1 MKNTEI
7 GSPVKPLFPGADF
20 NTLEEFGGNSF
31 YKMFWGKLTYQSNTS
46 STTKVTYEGSDDV
59 FDGNFEGKW
68 LEPSRIHKCS
78 FDYPESGRNYFPG
91 AKAVVYSRVLEVID
105 AKNLIVDFPYNGG
118 DISQPKPIAKQDGI
132 FFFDNKFAIESWAR
146 ASQRKSILKANSGQ
160 IYAALGIPNIDISP
174 NTALVFA
181 WNGEGDRPAIHTMMS
196 DAFNVDRYGR
206 GEGGPGSF
214 KETFGQN
221 GKFFNLPGEGR
232 VDIDF
237 DWQYIPPTYSQVVVQ
252 YGVPNGVFFYD
263 DSPLSSQFGLK
274 RVSNF
279 DQFRIRKE
287 MKKSLGFVRPGVS
300 FSMPNQGYCNGG
312 GIHDGR
318 DVTEFCTY
326 RFEGDWI
333 SKDPNNMKARTNGG
347 LRVEW
352 IGKSKEE
359 LGNFIEMESLKAFR
373 YDHLKFRFL
382 SPSRIEVDDPNFT
395 WYNLASQE
403 WTGGAS
409 ARNEVTHLIV
419 EGKQIGLNTNGDFWL
434 VNGEDDFKGRDFG
447 THQLN
452 LFDKI
457 PFSGAIIAQNLD
469 DPRNSG
475 LIGKVSDTS
484 FEVWGW
490 SIQTDDQL
498 SFSGKNYT
506 VKSITRKWKT
516 WEEFGA
522 QYPYPQF
529 RLKRGDRFITY
540 TEIQL
545 DKPISETLQEVKFR
559 VEKSALQG
567 LLDGKFRSGCS
578 AIWNAGNNAPGH
590 LMYTDYNVN
599 LVLKNVKIHGLIRS
613 TSKQL
618 WAETTKGLSG
628 FVSSIPVG
636 KMDSGIWKKGD
647 KLQLA
652 HPESGKITEVE
663 LERDYSGSTGFV
675 QIKPIQLTTEFPEK
689 SVLVGLFSLCSEA
702 RFENVYFVNEDLS
715 PCYSE
720 RIDYRPQGL
729 RLRQLISNNPKYRIK
744 VLGGRISWYSNL
756 DNRFEPELE
765 FSEHTHLVNTKSV
778 VSVMLNPVISDSKG
792 LHFGY
797 QFKQSGKEEIFLM
810 NRIVA
815 RDGAIIDLSNS
826 KLGSD
831 LYLEG
836 NGKVILNKVVSKN
849 FIENGK
855 DSGVGFN
862 IVVEDKFE
870 NTNSLV
876 LEGNS
881 GKSALMVNS
890 KYPIGTI
897 KIDLK
902 DWELWP
908 GLFNPTGFQT
918 KQETS
923 DPRYKNF
930 VRISK

>member
-1 MKNTEI
+1 M
-7 GSPVKPLFPGADF
+7 GYLVKPLFPGADF

-31 YKMFWGKLTYQSNTS
+31 YKMFWGKLTYQSHNN
-46 STTKVTYEGSDDV
+46 STTKVTYEGSEDV

-78 FDYPESGRNYFPG
+78 FEYPESGRNYFPG
-91 AKAVVYSRVLEVID
+91 AIAVVYSRVLEVID
-105 AKNLIVDFPYNGG
+105 GKNLIVDFLYNGG
-118 DISQPKPIAKQDGI
+118 NSSQSQPVYKQDGI

-146 ASQRKSILKANSGQ
+146 ASQRKSVLKANADQ
-160 IYAALGIPNIDISP
+160 IYATLGIPRIDNSP
-174 NTALVFA
+174 NSALAFA
-181 WNGEGDRPAIHTMMS
+181 WNGEGDRPAIHIMMS
-196 DAFNVDRYGR
+196 DAFNGDRYGR
-206 GEGGPGSF
+206 GEGSPGSF
-214 KETFGQN
+214 KETFGEN
-221 GKFFNLPGEGR
+221 GIFFNLPGEGR

-237 DWQYIPPTYSQVVVQ
+237 DWQYISPTYSQIVVQ
-252 YGVPNGVFFYD
+252 YGVPNGVFFFD
-263 DSPLSSQFGLK
+263 ESPLSSQYGLK

-352 IGKSKEE
+352 LGKSKEE
-359 LGNFIEMESLKAFR
+359 PGNFIEMESLKAFK
-373 YDHLKFRFL
+373 YDNLKFRFL
-382 SPSRIEVDDPNFT
+382 SPSRIEVDDPSFT

-403 WTGGAS
+403 WTGGTS
-409 ARNEVTHLIV
+409 TGNEVTHLHV

-434 VNGEDDFKGRDFG
+434 VNGDDDIKGRDFG

-457 PFSGAIIAQNLD
+457 PFPGAVIAQNLD
-469 DPRNSG
+469 DPGNSG

-490 SIQTDDQL
+490 SIQANDQL

-516 WEEFGA
+516 WEEFA
-522 QYPYPQF
+522 NQYPYPQF
-529 RLKRGDRFITY
+529 RLKRGDRLITY

-545 DKPISETLQEVKFR
+545 DKPILESLRDVRFR

-578 AIWNAGNNAPGH
+578 AIWNFGNDAPGH

-599 LVLKNVKIHGLIRS
+599 LILKNVKIHGLIRS
-613 TSKQL
+613 TSRPL
-618 WAETTKGLSG
+618 WIETTKKLSG
-628 FVSSIPVG
+628 NISTIPVG
-636 KMDSGIWKKGD
+636 NLDPGIWKKGD

-652 HPESGKITEVE
+652 HPESGKIAEVE
-663 LERDYSGSTGFV
+663 LERDYSGSSGFV
-675 QIKPIQLTTEFPEK
+675 QIKPIQLDYEFPEK

-729 RLRQLISNNPKYRIK
+729 RLRQLISKKSNNRVK
-744 VLGGRISWYSNL
+744 VTGGRISWYSNL
-756 DNRFEPELE
+756 DNRFEPEVE
-765 FSEHTHLVNTKSV
+765 FSGSTHLVNTKSV
-778 VSVMLNPVISDSKG
+778 VSVLLNPVISDGKG
-792 LHFGY
+792 LLFGY
-797 QFKQSGKEEIFLM
+797 QFKQSGKEEIFVL

-815 RDGAIIDLSNS
+815 KNGLIIDLSNS

-836 NGKVILNKVVSKN
+836 NGKVILNNVLSKN

-862 IVVEDKFE
+862 IVVEDKF
-870 NTNSLV
+870 TTSDSLI

-881 GKSALMVNS
+881 GKSALRVNS
-890 KYPIGTI
+890 KYPIGAI

-902 DWELWP
+902 DWELKP
-908 GLFNPTGFQT
+908 GLFNAGGFQS

-930 VRISK
+930 VRISN